1 MTKLPLKGD
10 ILFPNELD
18 NLDKLRCKPCMPKQP
33 KLDAYLPLAVPWHV
47 TSCNAVFVKKFPLL
61 GEEYLFAYKVNEREK
76 EVIFLAIG
84 GHENFYRDLKGYLK
98 SG

>member
-1 MTKLPLKGD
+1 LYRQSAFKKYNRIKKKLPLPLRNQINFIEDEIALNPYSSERKKGD
-10 ILFPNELD
+10 LKE
-18 NLDKLRCKPCMPKQP
+18 
-33 KLDAYLPLAVPWHV
+33 
-47 TSCNAVFVKKFPLL
+47 VFVKKFPLL
-61 GEEYLFAYKVNEREK
+61 GEEYLLAYKVNERGR